1 MPKCAT
7 DNRPYPSSPGLTG
20 AHKNKIVGSIAVY
33 KSLSISALCLLAVTA
48 HASSTN
54 VPGMANPWLAGM
66 PDGSVIIFENTTD
79 TAPAQSPTLVSGLSL
94 ASGAVRFSDASG
106 GVHNG
111 PLCPGTCFGPDGR
124 TFQGNDFVKHDGGA
138 VNGIAGVW
146 APMNALMGVFL
157 DDTQPDLLTAPA
169 GLDFRTIG
177 LDFLS
182 LAPTLRQVFFIGD
195 GFTSGGTQQE
205 FLVPVGAT
213 RLYLGTMDGFGWA
226 NNSGAFNVFVSDSKI
241 STVPVPAAG
250 WLLGSA
256 LGMLGLGS
264 RKRKQDRG

>member
-1 MPKCAT
+1 M
-7 DNRPYPSSPGLTG
+7 
-20 AHKNKIVGSIAVY
+20 Y
-33 KSLSISALCLLAVTA
+33 KSLSVSALCMLAVTA
-48 HASSTN
+48 QASSTN

-66 PDGSVIIFENTTD
+66 PDGSAIIFENTTD
-79 TAPAQSPTLVSGLSL
+79 TAPAQSPTLVSGISL
-94 ASGAVRFSDASG
+94 AGGAVVFSGATG

-111 PLCPGTCFGPDGR
+111 PLCPETCFGPDGR
-124 TFQGNDFVKHDGGA
+124 TFQGDPFVKHDGGA

-157 DDTQPDLLTAPA
+157 DDTQPDLLTSPA

-182 LAPTLRQVFFIGD
+182 LAPTLRQVFFVGN
-195 GFTSGGTQQE
+195 GVTGGGTQQQ
-205 FLVPVGAT
+205 FIIPVGAT

-226 NNSGAFNVFVSDSKI
+226 NNTGQFNVIVSNSNL

-256 LGMLGLGS
+256 LGMLALGS
-264 RKRKQDRG
+264 RKRRQKQNRD